1 MKVTKMLPVIIEIA
15 KLGIK
20 YSKFSS
26 INPKEEFKIKG
37 MKLVANIILTIV
49 IKQKIIETLII
60 DLVAFSKIQSE
71 QMSIPI
77 LISSILRSWPHC

>member
-1 MKVTKMLPVIIEIA
+1 MKLTKIPPVIIEIA

-26 INPKEEFKIKG
+26 INPTEEFKIKG

-49 IKQKIIETLII
+49 ITQKMIEILIE
-60 DLVAFSKIQSE
+60 DLVESSKIHFE
-71 QMSIPI
+71 QIPIPI
-77 LISSILRSWPHC
+77 LISSSLIS